1 MEESGAGVLTLWVSL
16 RLRVSQC
23 VCMYVPIYAMQVSV
37 RVYVADSAAATVV
50 FSEKTLLHSTEYGP
64 GAAGLA
70 WRQAVSGGGVDNI
83 LILCCTRGCVGDDV

>member
-1 MEESGAGVLTLWVSL
+1 M
-16 RLRVSQC
+16 RC
-23 VCMYVPIYAMQVSV
+23 KYPYACTWQ
-37 RVYVADSAAATVV
+37 TVQLLV

-83 LILCCTRGCVGDDV
+83 LVLCCTRGCVGDDVWQCVVRVCGCGSVFVSSMRS